1 MTVARG
7 SRGAEYRSI
16 RVPQYRLD
24 HRLSAR
30 LGEFEVAM
38 LEGLKAFWRCNTS
51 EAIRRSVVYTFCR
64 MVAGV
69 ERFDEESIMRALQ
82 LALDIYRR
90 ARSGTSDSR
99 DRGP

>member
-1 MTVARG
+1 MTAVRG
-7 SRGAEYRSI
+7 GRNSDYRST
-16 RVPQYRLD
+16 RMPQYSLD

-38 LEGLKAFWRCNTS
+38 LEGLKVFWRCNTS
-51 EAIRRSVVYTFCR
+51 EAIRRSIVYTFCK

-69 ERFDEESIMRALQ
+69 ERFDEESISNALQ

-90 ARSGTSDSR
+90 SRSGTDE
-99 DRGP
+99 G